1 MSIIG
6 TINDPAQ
13 LADLETQIA
22 MQRAKLE
29 KEKRQ
34 RVREQII
41 EAAKVAGFDVLYLF
55 GSTQGKTVRQTKY
68 RHPTNSK
75 LSWCGVGKRP
85 HWVRDYLQDGGTM
98 KGLEV

>member
-1 MSIIG
+1 LNIG
-6 TINDPAQ
+6 TINDPTQ

-41 EAAKVAGFDVLYLF
+41 EAAKVAGYSVLDLF
-55 GSTQGKTVRQTKY
+55 GAKKGKTVRQAKY
-68 RHPTNSK
+68 RHPTDSS
-75 LSWCGVGKRP
+75 LTWSGLGRRP
-85 HWVRDYLQDGGTM
+85 LWVQAYLQDGGTL